1 MIPRL
6 QWLLEPCTHWVDNRG
21 MTVLSVNLN
30 KVALLRNSR
39 GGALPD
45 IERAARTCIAAG
57 AGGITLHPRPDQ
69 RHARPDDLHRLAAW
83 LPVEFN
89 LEGNP
94 FAGPNAGGYPGFI
107 ELVEAIRPA
116 QCTLVPDGDQQI
128 TSDHGFEFP
137 RDAAALAPLVERI
150 RRSGARVS
158 VFVDAGATDFSALAG
173 IGVDRIE
180 IYTGHYAHAHARGV
194 FAAELEACRR
204 TAEAARAAGL
214 GVNAG
219 HDLDTRNL
227 GALLR
232 AAPFIAEVSIGH
244 ALIDDALYE
253 GLDATVRRYLAA
265 IAAAHSD

>member
-1 MIPRL
+1 
-6 QWLLEPCTHWVDNRG
+6 

-39 GGALPD
+39 GGAIPD
-45 IERAARTCIAAG
+45 IERAARVCLAAG
-57 AGGITLHPRPDQ
+57 ARGITLHPRPDQ

-94 FAGPNAGGYPGFI
+94 FAGANAGGYPGFV
-107 ELVEAIRPA
+107 ELIEAIRPA
-116 QCTLVPDGDQQI
+116 QCTLVPDADQQI

-137 RDAAALAPLVERI
+137 RDAAVLAPLIARI
-150 RRSGARVS
+150 KRTGARVS
-158 VFVDAGATDFSALAG
+158 VFVDAGATDFAALAA
-173 IGVDRIE
+173 IGCDRIE
-180 IYTGHYAHAHARGV
+180 IYTGPYAHAHAGGS
-194 FAAELEACRR
+194 FTAELEACRR

-227 GALLR
+227 GDLLR
-232 AAPFIAEVSIGH
+232 AAPFIDEVSIGH
-244 ALIDDALYE
+244 ALVDDALYD
-253 GLDATVRRYLAA
+253 GLDATVRRYVAV
-265 IAAAHSD
+265 IAAANRLG